1 MMVDSSPPT
10 KRNRPEGW
18 KHAKVDGHLN
28 EDRLSVQL
36 GTDLTLANYLS
47 LQCFSK
53 ELGIPEVVSGGG
65 ASASHVS
72 DVFGGRTNGKP
83 DLEVSWGSGNTV
95 RISVKKSRSG
105 QVFLTSVDRF
115 TDGFRIHF
123 GQKVPAEVKHCISLF
138 IGGDEEALRKAMQ
151 GRRLLGPVHR
161 RTGILLEEHQT
172 RLVAKTLE
180 TYFRDDWH
188 ATIAWFG
195 ENIASITDFAFSRGY
210 AKASADF
217 ATHLWYVKA
226 AGYSK
231 DSLLSPIEDLTSA
244 CSRHADKVSTGR
256 KNGGTTIQ
264 LPFGFLQMHSP
275 KAENLMQF
283 HHSRAKI
290 SAILK

>member
-1 MMVDSSPPT
+1 MIDSSPPS

-28 EDRLSVQL
+28 EHRLSVRL
-36 GTDLTLANYLS
+36 CTDLTLANYLS

-53 ELGIPEVVSGGG
+53 ELGIPESVSGGG

-115 TDGFRIHF
+115 TDGFRIHY
-123 GQKVPAEVKHCISLF
+123 GQRVPAEVERCLSLF
-138 IGGDEEALRKAMQ
+138 IGGDEEAVRMAMR

-161 RTGILLEEHQT
+161 RTGVLLEEHQI

-195 ENIASITDFAFSRGY
+195 ANIASIADFAFSRGY

-231 DSLLSPIEDLTSA
+231 DSLLSPMQNLTSA
-244 CSRHADKVSTGR
+244 CSRHSDMVSTGR